1 MHHKTNEL
9 IKAISELYKVNT
21 ITDFNKLTIE
31 QRIYALLWCIYTNS
45 NTSLTPSTIT
55 NLKTA
60 LTDLQVT
67 LKDKIVI
74 ENIDSLSIDLHEL
87 NNVTS
92 ITSILDKLTALSSKD
107 NTTNL
112 DEVLTK
118 LDSLI
123 DKDYNTNFNDLSTK
137 LSSLINLS
145 NTDQLSNLLTTLN
158 TTKINQLISN
168 NYAIS
173 TTSLD
178 YLADKLIAKLDN
190 VHATVHSDN
199 VSYETVLSNN
209 TGVAATLST
218 PARDVGIYE
227 TASYLV
233 VVTNMSTN
241 NLPTKVQG
249 SIDGINWTTVPLKY
263 SNLSGNS
270 SNIYTIPT
278 NGTYLFS
285 TEVLTK
291 FVRLTISN
299 IVTAKVTGQLF
310 VK

>member
-92 ITSILDKLTALSSKD
+92 ITSILDKLTALSTKD

-137 LSSLINLS
+137 
-145 NTDQLSNLLTTLN
+145 
-158 TTKINQLISN
+158 INQLISN
-168 NYAIS
+168 NYAIN

-199 VSYETVLSNN
+199 VSYETILINN

-291 FVRLTISN
+291 FVRLTVSN